1 MSFKIWGPS
10 HRSPPVGRRV
20 RHGDRST
27 ACCSFH
33 TGSPWPSSLRPRL
46 GRRCSRIAAAAAV
59 TTMGATSRPATQSA
73 IEDVATVIYN
83 ELGLYRPA
91 CEPNSAKQTVDD
103 YDPAS
108 VTELNEARKAV
119 GQVYLNRKRSGT
131 IGGTAPPTPP
141 SADALKNPDVQREW
155 EAAKT
160 AARQV
165 VAQDAAGRDPTS
177 GARHYLLRQAEPL
190 RQEAH
195 QRARTGRKGRPPVR
209 VLGRSGNYQTGA
221 MCLPAKMP
229 WLDVFTGIR

>member
-1 MSFKIWGPS
+1 
-10 HRSPPVGRRV
+10 
-20 RHGDRST
+20 
-27 ACCSFH
+27 
-33 TGSPWPSSLRPRL
+33 
-46 GRRCSRIAAAAAV
+46 
-59 TTMGATSRPATQSA
+59 MGATSRPATQSA
-73 IEDVATVIYN
+73 IEDVAAVIYN

-108 VTELNEARKAV
+108 VTELNEARKGV

-177 GARHYLLRQAEPL
+177 GARHYLLRQGGTP
-190 RQEAH
+190 EAGGAP
-195 QRARTGRKGRPPVR
+195 ARPNWAQGQTASQSFGPFRKLSDRGDV
-209 VLGRSGNYQTGA
+209 
-221 MCLPAKMP
+221 PAGEDA